1 MIRKIETIVN
11 DQEQGS
17 TILFRHTI
25 FALLSMTDDEL
36 RSGVKFIARLLQ
48 ERFPIMGLFH
58 KLVSILHKYHEPQE
72 LRNELLGIE
81 SSLAENIDLIK
92 RHSQSI
98 FPKNATFMTISNSG
112 LVKESLVAGNAEH
125 PITRVFCIRSGPM
138 NEGELMARSIS
149 KNGIPVEVLPDQTYQ
164 KYLGDTDIVIVGCDL
179 LTESFFINKR
189 GTGDLASKALQL
201 KIPLWIVSDSN
212 RFIKDYKKPPK
223 MTEYFE
229 IIPFRNN
236 FSVLSNLGFFDI
248 LKIKPLKI

>member
-17 TILFRHTI
+17 TTLFQHTI
-25 FALLSMTDDEL
+25 FTLLSMTDDEL
-36 RSGVKFIARLLQ
+36 RSDVKFITRLLQ
-48 ERFPIMGLFH
+48 ERFPIMGLFQ
-58 KLVSILHKYHEPQE
+58 KLVSILHKYREPQE
-72 LRNELLGIE
+72 LRTELLGIE
-81 SSLAENIDLIK
+81 SSLVDNIHLIK
-92 RHSQSI
+92 SHSQSI

-112 LVKESLVAGNAEH
+112 LVKESLIAGNAVH
-125 PITRVFCIRSGPM
+125 PIIRVFCIRSGPV

-179 LTESFFINKR
+179 LTESFFINKQ
-189 GTGDLASKALQL
+189 GTGDLASKALHL
-201 KIPLWIVSDSN
+201 KIPLWIVTDSI
-212 RFIKDYKKPPK
+212 RFIKDYKKPLE

-229 IIPFRNN
+229 IIPFRKN

-248 LKIKPLKI
+248 LRIKSFTI